1 MVKSASGCNDNLP
14 LIPAA
19 PPDNSHSINIL
30 ELILADADNS
40 HFIDILELILAD
52 ADNSDF
58 IDILS

>member
-19 PPDNSHSINIL
+19 PPDNSHL
-30 ELILADADNS
+30 
-40 HFIDILELILAD
+40 IDILELILAD